1 MIFKFIKN
9 QLTRGADSEA
19 AASRDRAVEY
29 QDCTIIP
36 TPRKSANG
44 WTTEGDIE
52 RDVDGEVRSEHF
64 IRAETHTDQSKRS
77 ATPLPRP
84 SASLMSNWLV
94 GANPTR
100 QRGRGF
106 NNRSTM
112 LQQSRH
118 QLDQVAGPNAVVK
131 LKLQDLVPGG
141 GASAG

>member
-64 IRAETHTDQSKRS
+64 IRAETHTDPEQAVSHTITKAKRIIDEQL
-77 ATPLPRP
+77 AR
-84 SASLMSNWLV
+84 
-94 GANPTR
+94 
-100 QRGRGF
+100 
-106 NNRSTM
+106 RS
-112 LQQSRH
+112 
-118 QLDQVAGPNAVVK
+118 
-131 LKLQDLVPGG
+131 
-141 GASAG
+141 